1 MLPLGT
7 PYLYVEGNNEFIR
20 EPFIACFKAGN
31 FDFTLVEIHVIYGDT
46 ISDRRA
52 EVSLLDDVIL
62 AVKTANA
69 RENDIILVGD
79 FNLESDD
86 LAWQMNAIGYQP
98 LVDPTQKTTI
108 TDTSSYDNI
117 WINPSFTQEFESFNE
132 IYRFDEVMFNN
143 DDNTAELAV
152 SDQRPVSAV
161 FKTDLPDDDTG
172 NGCGNPNNPPGTQG
186 TLDVRIYSV
195 TASPTDSEQ
204 VTLKNYSSFTTDIS
218 HWTIGDKNNPTAYTI
233 PYNTYLA
240 PGETITFKHSTLGFG
255 INDSGEI
262 IYLKDTNGNTID
274 TWSN

>member
-161 FKTDLPDDDTG
+161 FKTGLPDDDTG

-204 VTLKNYSSFTTDIS
+204 VTLCLL
-218 HWTIGDKNNPTAYTI
+218 YTS
-233 PYNTYLA
+233 PS
-240 PGETITFKHSTLGFG
+240 PR
-255 INDSGEI
+255 D
-262 IYLKDTNGNTID
+262 
-274 TWSN
+274 